1 MKRNEDDITNIA
13 IVGLCPEYNNQVAR
27 LLAEQLEM
35 YFLDSAAFF
44 EYDLTPYTVGEIIRM
59 NGRDWMRKK
68 ENSFTR
74 YVGSFKN
81 TVATYS
87 SRVLLSKMR
96 INNVLRHSIVIY
108 LQHDRERIEKY
119 TKSKIYKTPED
130 KSFFHLRKADIDR
143 RMALAKQYADITI
156 NVSRFSVFKAMS
168 VVIREIKKI
177 YNI

>member
-1 MKRNEDDITNIA
+1 MKRNGKDISNIA
-13 IVGLCPEYNNQVAR
+13 IVGLFPEYNNQVAS
-27 LLAEQLEM
+27 LVAEQLEM
-35 YFLDSAAFF
+35 YFLDSMAFF
-44 EYDLTPYTVGEIIRM
+44 EYDLTPYTVGDIIRM

-68 ENSFTR
+68 ENNFIK

-96 INNVLRHSIVIY
+96 INILLRNSIVIY
-108 LQHDRERIEKY
+108 LHHDRDRIEKY
-119 TKSKIYKTPED
+119 VKSKIYKTPED

-143 RMALAKQYADITI
+143 RTALAKQYADLTI